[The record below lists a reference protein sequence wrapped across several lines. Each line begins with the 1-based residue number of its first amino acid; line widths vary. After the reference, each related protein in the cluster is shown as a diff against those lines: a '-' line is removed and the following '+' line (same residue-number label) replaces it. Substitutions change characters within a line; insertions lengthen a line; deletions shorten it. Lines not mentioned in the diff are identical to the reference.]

1 MKLSMY
7 EAFDLVAEE
16 AVELLAEYDRTAEA
30 VQEYSA
36 ETTIRAVLGDG
47 KSFPGHNSN
56 ISDGEFSDL
65 SRLGMGKKTVKKRS
79 RKMTWKV
86 RLLAAAIIVTA
97 FCSASFA
104 RFRGNMRRIDG
115 AELVD
120 ETNRDLVGKVETG
133 IASVYD
139 ADGKLLNG
147 DELYEAYGDPDPDLF
162 NWRISSVIQ
171 QVADGVYIPAT
182 IDEFPVREADGE
194 YRTPEVIFRNG
205 AMVIFTKEDGSGWDL
220 KKGGTLRFEVEEY
233 PSEIGFGKGQNVSFV
248 YIFNGL
254 MMDGEAYENRD
265 ELEVSFALTAEKAGE
280 YYVGVMGVSSDPIT
294 FREGKIQV
302 STQEK

>member
-47 KSFPGHNSN
+47 KSFPGHNSS

-139 ADGKLLNG
+139 ADGKLVNG

-162 NWRISSVIQ
+162 NWRISSVIR

-194 YRTPEVIFRNG
+194 YRTPEPWSFLRKKTG
-205 AMVIFTKEDGSGWDL
+205 A
-220 KKGGTLRFEVEEY
+220 
-233 PSEIGFGKGQNVSFV
+233 
-248 YIFNGL
+248 
-254 MMDGEAYENRD
+254 
-265 ELEVSFALTAEKAGE
+265 AG
-280 YYVGVMGVSSDPIT
+280 I
-294 FREGKIQV
+294 
-302 STQEK
+302 

>member
-47 KSFPGHNSN
+47 KSFPGHNSS
-56 ISDGEFSDL
+56 ISDGDFSDL

-115 AELVD
+115 AELVKPALRPF
-120 ETNRDLVGKVETG
+120 TTQTG
-133 IASVYD
+133 SSSMGMNCTKHTATRT
-139 ADGKLLNG
+139 
-147 DELYEAYGDPDPDLF
+147 
-162 NWRISSVIQ
+162 RICST
-171 QVADGVYIPAT
+171 G
-182 IDEFPVREADGE
+182 
-194 YRTPEVIFRNG
+194 
-205 AMVIFTKEDGSGWDL
+205 GS
-220 KKGGTLRFEVEEY
+220 
-233 PSEIGFGKGQNVSFV
+233 
-248 YIFNGL
+248 
-254 MMDGEAYENRD
+254 
-265 ELEVSFALTAEKAGE
+265 AL
-280 YYVGVMGVSSDPIT
+280 
-294 FREGKIQV
+294 
-302 STQEK
+302 